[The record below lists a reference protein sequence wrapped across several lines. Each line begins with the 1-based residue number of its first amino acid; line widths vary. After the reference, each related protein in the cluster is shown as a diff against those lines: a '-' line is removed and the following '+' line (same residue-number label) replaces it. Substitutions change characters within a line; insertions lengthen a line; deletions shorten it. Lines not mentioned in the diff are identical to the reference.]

1 MAKLSDFMVSR
12 VRSKILKCLLA
23 NPNEMYYVRELTR
36 QTKEE
41 INAVRR
47 ELSRLQARGMVK
59 SEQRGNRLYY
69 QFRDAYPFFNEL
81 LSLVV
86 KTTGIG
92 KEIIKNKNKLG
103 FIKFAFLNTHFIRKT
118 TKQAGQID
126 LVIIG
131 KVIMPQIELL
141 IKNFEKNH
149 LIEVNYSCMTEDEF
163 TYRQSRKDPFILS
176 VLSSPRIMLIGDELQ
191 MS

>member
-12 VRSKILKCLLA
+12 VRSKILKCLLT

-47 ELSRLQARGMVK
+47 ELARLQERGMVK

-69 QFRDAYPFFNEL
+69 QFREAYPFFSEL
-81 LSLVV
+81 LSLVA

-92 KEIIKNKNKLG
+92 KEIIRNKSKLG
-103 FIKFAFLNTHFIRKT
+103 FVKFAFLNTHFIRKT
-118 TKQAGQID
+118 TKQEGQID

-131 KVIMPQIELL
+131 KVIMPQIDLLVKNYEKHNLVEL
-141 IKNFEKNH
+141 
-149 LIEVNYSCMTEDEF
+149 NYSCMTEEEF

-176 VLSSPRIMLIGDELQ
+176 ILSSPRIMLIGDELN